1 MKKGILATIIG
12 FFMLLFSQMALA
24 LGPRAAVGGSWGVA
38 WFQYIIT
45 MQWLVDFGLFRGT
58 IDPMEGFVRF
68 LLLILFFVALFFA
81 GRLVKLPPWIAGIA
95 AFVFAMIGMIFIPG
109 SVIVAAA
116 TSYGILFSV
125 VILSIPILILAGVY
139 FLLKDFPWVRVI
151 VLGLLWWV
159 LNQMY
164 NLLKSGTGVVSP
176 AYATILN
183 VVADKLGWLTW
194 IVIVLFFVTL
204 IQALMSLASG
214 YVGEDLNVKGTAQW
228 VYNKIKTKS
237 RRAKTASMN
246 SYIENEKELHLIDEA
261 LKSRNDALVLVQGA
275 LTARQLADQP
285 ERDRIV
291 AGVKKVS
298 TDMDKARKEFSRV
311 FTRARREK
319 AQIVRA
325 SKQLRSLKDELKEN
339 DKSIDELEALE
350 NTTLQK
356 RDEAYKDLDRAQR
369 EFAGV
374 LAQLRVLQSV
384 TAFPTT
390 WPATGGA
397 PPVARVRSALVAIQQ
412 GLTNVDLTAAEAAQ
426 KEVLK
431 AMQGAMI
438 EARELFR
445 WKD

>member
-1 MKKGILATIIG
+1 MKKGILATIFG
-12 FFMLLFSQMALA
+12 FFTLLFSQLVSAA
-24 LGPRAAVGGSWGVA
+24 PPASGAGARAWV
-38 WFQYIIT
+38 QYILT
-45 MQWLVDFGLFRGT
+45 MQYLSDIGLIQGT
-58 IDPMEGFVRF
+58 IDPMEGFVR
-68 LLLILFFVALFFA
+68 LLILIFFFTALFVA
-81 GRLVKLPPWIAGIA
+81 GRFVKLTPWIAGVVAFIFA
-95 AFVFAMIGMIFIPG
+95 AIGMLFIPG
-109 SVIVAAA
+109 SVLVAAA
-116 TSYGILFSV
+116 ASYGVIFSV
-125 VILSIPILILAGVY
+125 ILLAIPILIILGLFFFA
-139 FLLKDFPWVRVI
+139 KDFPWIRT
-151 VLGLLWWV
+151 VLLALLWFV
-159 LNQMY
+159 LNRMKY
-164 NLLKSGTGVVSP
+164 FIVKGTGLSGPVYSKIIVM
-176 AYATILN
+176 I
-183 VVADKLGWLTW
+183 ADKIDWITW
-194 IVIVLFFVTL
+194 IVIFAFFISL
-204 IQALMSLASG
+204 IMALVSLGSG
-214 YVGEDLNVKGTAQW
+214 FVGEDLNVKGTAQW
-228 VYNKIKTKS
+228 VYNKMKTKS

-311 FTRARREK
+311 FTRARRER

-369 EFAGV
+369 DYAGV
-374 LAQLRVLQSV
+374 LAQLKVLQSV

-390 WPATGGA
+390 WPASGGA
-397 PPVARVRSALVAIQQ
+397 VPVARIRSALVAIQQ

-445 WKD
+445 WKN